1 MWIGA
6 LAINAGLLIA
16 PFPYKLVGIIWP
28 AIGIAWLLTKLDQN
42 ARDYASDR
50 WTEFLV
56 AFKTDDGIF
65 TCLYMWPLDMLL
77 SLTRFGPQGSFREQ
91 LEHDVFNQCY
101 VGVSSSHGHDSAVF
115 ASRRIFRTK
124 MRETE
129 ELSVRTKQLPG
140 EISADARTVCVCGAT
155 VVTLASTSATATEA
169 PLALTLGT
177 NPPVKVTGWVSV
189 VSQQKSETD
198 DKTDLKFARVRIS
211 RLGEKFI
218 PGFFTEFDGAQL
230 SQTGSDWIKQYY
242 LTAKVGNA
250 LTINAG
256 RMAVAP
262 VWILPPPFLA
272 ETINYPRIPYSF
284 YAYALQVDAKM
295 ESWRVLADISG
306 KGGLRFNDGDQF
318 DRTEGSVRV
327 EHQLARALTL
337 SVTAQASAD
346 FVRESVD
353 IVLKPHERV
362 DVKGAFYASNERQ
375 VNGRLSTYGGYLYTG
390 IRPIE
395 SMQEL
400 ELHGQADF
408 RARFGSPATDP
419 VILTAGI
426 RLLLNNGSQSLT
438 ADYQLIPSH
447 SGKPDSG
454 ILFLRAQAR
463 F

>member
-28 AIGIAWLLTKLDQN
+28 AIGIAWLLTKLDRN
-42 ARDYASDR
+42 AHKYTSDR

-77 SLTRFGPQGSFREQ
+77 SLTGFGPQGSFREQ

-115 ASRRIFRTK
+115 ASRRIFKTR

-140 EISADARTVCVCGAT
+140 EISADARTACVCGAT

-169 PLALTLGT
+169 PLAQAIGT
-177 NPPVKVTGWVSV
+177 NPPMKVTGWVSV
-189 VSQQKSETD
+189 VSQQKQETD

-211 RLGEKFI
+211 SSGDKLI

-230 SQTGSDWIKQYY
+230 SQSGSDWIKQYY
-242 LTAKVGNA
+242 LTSKVSDA

-262 VWILPPPFLA
+262 VWMLPPPFLA

-284 YAYALQVDAKM
+284 YAYALQADAKM
-295 ESWRVLADISG
+295 GSWRVLADISG

-318 DRTEGSVRV
+318 DRIEGSVRV
-327 EHQLARALTL
+327 EHRLARSLTL
-337 SVTAQASAD
+337 SVTAQTSAD

-362 DVKGAFYASNERQ
+362 DVKGAFYAANEHSIL
-375 VNGRLSTYGGYLYTG
+375 GRTSAYGGYLYAG
-390 IRPIE
+390 IRPFE
-395 SMQEL
+395 GVPGL

-408 RARFGSPATDP
+408 RTRFGSPATDP
-419 VILTAGI
+419 VILTAGM
-426 RLLLNNGSQSLT
+426 RLLLNKGSQSLT

-454 ILFLRAQAR
+454 TLFLRAQTR